1 MTFELDTDATARRSA
16 ADTVA
21 REVVTPAAPAADAAA
36 AVPAAV
42 RGAIRAIVPPSP
54 AAASLDWV
62 VALEAL
68 AVVSPTVAIVA
79 AGEAL
84 GAPSV
89 TTTAQ
94 WTGLRGADVDGLRGA
109 LAADASWHLAVTAT
123 LVGAGRAA
131 VEEMVGILD
140 GWRPDLV
147 VTYDP
152 RGGYGHPD
160 HVRAHEVVHAALGA
174 QHIGKADV
182 AVGGGLHRGGL
193 PVRRPVRLVHAQQRQ
208 GFGLSG
214 RIRRGIHR
222 SQGRESGGGMGQH
235 ARGALGLPLRANGKP
250 RQLGEV
256 R

>member
-109 LAADASWHLAVTAT
+109 LADDASWHLAVTAT

-131 VEEMVGILD
+131 VEAAV
-140 GWRPDLV
+140 
-147 VTYDP
+147 
-152 RGGYGHPD
+152 
-160 HVRAHEVVHAALGA
+160 AALKRRA
-174 QHIGKADV
+174 RRASRR
-182 AVGGGLHRGGL
+182 RGSRSR
-193 PVRRPVRLVHAQQRQ
+193 PMPRRPWR
-208 GFGLSG
+208 
-214 RIRRGIHR
+214 RRGCCCGTPRISR
-222 SQGRESGGGMGQH
+222 SRPRR
-235 ARGALGLPLRANGKP
+235 RG
-250 RQLGEV
+250 
-256 R
+256 